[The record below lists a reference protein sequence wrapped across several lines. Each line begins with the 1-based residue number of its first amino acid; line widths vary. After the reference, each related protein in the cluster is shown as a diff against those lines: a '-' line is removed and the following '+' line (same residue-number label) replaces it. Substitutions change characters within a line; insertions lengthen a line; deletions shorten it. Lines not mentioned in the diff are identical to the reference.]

1 MFEPRGFAD
10 IAAELARLR
19 QAAGNP
25 SYTTIVGLIGE
36 VRARRGVPAERQ
48 RPPRI
53 TVYDCFKPDRKR
65 VDVGLVVDIA
75 VALGLSSAEV
85 ADFEAAC
92 WAVQHRVDAA
102 RIVAVRDELPDPPRR
117 FVGRRAELDRIVGSR
132 QPVRVIHGLAG
143 SGKTELACAAA
154 RQLLAAGDAATAV
167 FVELRGFAADRPPAD
182 PHAAVDAIVRVLGG
196 DSYRLPR
203 DPAER
208 HRAYS
213 DLLAER
219 RALLVLDDA
228 AAADQVDPLLPDDDA
243 VAVLVTSRR
252 VLAAELGAADVLCDV
267 LDDAAA
273 VELLASAATIADDDT
288 DTVLEL
294 ARGVGCLPLA
304 LDVVASRLVDK
315 PDWSLADH
323 AASLVDWHGE
333 VRLDDAVERVLD
345 ETHRALN
352 PAAANALRLLASQP
366 FPSFGRDA
374 VAAVVGSDELTVD
387 ALIAEL
393 AATSMVTQPSLGR
406 IAFHDLVRAHAR
418 ARSLDAD
425 RPSARETALDR
436 VLEHFAVMT
445 RAAAEANTTR
455 RIDPPRHPLRTTPPQ
470 LDAVDAAT
478 WLDANFENLLIAS
491 APDCAAVRPTI
502 AIELAENVAW
512 FVERRSLHLQAFVV
526 ADRALEAARRL
537 GDDFGEGLIEIIR
550 AQWLVRTGEVSSA
563 LAALRRAE
571 VLVAGDRHAL
581 ARVHTAL
588 AVCAFHSNDWDAALE
603 HMLTAVD
610 LTGDDALPGDLAVQE
625 SNIAVV
631 YSRIGDQQRAIE
643 YLQRSAE
650 HASAAADPQA
660 AAFAWMNLSGAQAR
674 AENYTEALAAAD
686 RALALSEQHD
696 IISVLPLARNNA
708 ASALF
713 ELGRRAEGI
722 ACGRQAL
729 VEGQGANDRN
739 SVVDVRAN
747 LAGMLIAEGRFDE
760 AAAEL
765 AAAEPIAA
773 ELGDRFH
780 LGRLRAAAGRLSAG
794 RGDLA
799 AARQHWIAAL
809 AAFDDSVPEA
819 AKVEAELAALDAA
832 ADVEPA
838 E

>member
-1 MFEPRGFAD
+1 M
-10 IAAELARLR
+10 
-19 QAAGNP
+19 
-25 SYTTIVGLIGE
+25 
-36 VRARRGVPAERQ
+36 
-48 RPPRI
+48 
-53 TVYDCFKPDRKR
+53 
-65 VDVGLVVDIA
+65 
-75 VALGLSSAEV
+75 
-85 ADFEAAC
+85 
-92 WAVQHRVDAA
+92 
-102 RIVAVRDELPDPPRR
+102 
-117 FVGRRAELDRIVGSR
+117 
-132 QPVRVIHGLAG
+132 
-143 SGKTELACAAA
+143 
-154 RQLLAAGDAATAV
+154 
-167 FVELRGFAADRPPAD
+167 
-182 PHAAVDAIVRVLGG
+182 
-196 DSYRLPR
+196 
-203 DPAER
+203 
-208 HRAYS
+208 
-213 DLLAER
+213 
-219 RALLVLDDA
+219 
-228 AAADQVDPLLPDDDA
+228 
-243 VAVLVTSRR
+243 
-252 VLAAELGAADVLCDV
+252 
-267 LDDAAA
+267 
-273 VELLASAATIADDDT
+273 
-288 DTVLEL
+288 
-294 ARGVGCLPLA
+294 
-304 LDVVASRLVDK
+304 
-315 PDWSLADH
+315 
-323 AASLVDWHGE
+323 
-333 VRLDDAVERVLD
+333 
-345 ETHRALN
+345 
-352 PAAANALRLLASQP
+352 
-366 FPSFGRDA
+366 
-374 VAAVVGSDELTVD
+374 
-387 ALIAEL
+387 
-393 AATSMVTQPSLGR
+393 
-406 IAFHDLVRAHAR
+406 
-418 ARSLDAD
+418 
-425 RPSARETALDR
+425 
-436 VLEHFAVMT
+436 
-445 RAAAEANTTR
+445 
-455 RIDPPRHPLRTTPPQ
+455 
-470 LDAVDAAT
+470 
-478 WLDANFENLLIAS
+478 
-491 APDCAAVRPTI
+491 
-502 AIELAENVAW
+502 
-512 FVERRSLHLQAFVV
+512 
-526 ADRALEAARRL
+526 
-537 GDDFGEGLIEIIR
+537 
-550 AQWLVRTGEVSSA
+550 
-563 LAALRRAE
+563 
-571 VLVAGDRHAL
+571 
-581 ARVHTAL
+581 HTAL